1 MMERAG
7 KVIAKHPLM
16 AIAVVLAITV
26 ASVASVATFGLKQE
40 FSEETFMPDM
50 EMVRAND
57 EIMTNFTSS
66 YDVSILV
73 KAKHGDV
80 LTKDALVEMLEIERD
95 IANSSLQDMLFTPDT
110 PQYSM
115 GSVADMVAQIVIKKQ
130 GVISYDEKIEALQG
144 MNDSEIKKA
153 ILDSIFYPFSPFH
166 RLEPMFTMSLSKD
179 FNSTTMAAEATI
191 INVNF
196 DGALRRND
204 SRALQVEKSLDNIVS
219 GGSKESIS
227 AYVMGQQLIS
237 DEIMKANNESMKIL
251 LPLAFAMVI
260 VVLAII
266 YRDVI
271 DVLISLLALAF
282 AIMWMYGFG
291 AAMGYSFNPMT
302 TAIPVLLVGLGIDY
316 GIHLTM
322 RYREERRS
330 KEAKEAVI
338 TTVKHVGMALLLA
351 TITTVVAFLS
361 NITSP
366 ITLLGEFGILSAVG
380 ITASFIIMILF
391 VPSCR
396 VLRDRRGRKEEKAR
410 KGDGIIGRA
419 MAGVA
424 VYLHKHA
431 AVVIAITILV
441 SIFMGYQASHL
452 STRFEIEDFLP
463 EDLEITQNVRYM
475 MNEFVGG
482 GTTEHVY
489 VLVKGD
495 MTSPQ
500 ILRAMA
506 EAITN
511 MDDDENILK
520 AEERA
525 KASSILSLMKDYA
538 TFDGFTDMKYNETF
552 SSMYNR
558 YFERGVPKENTTA
571 ENISML
577 YEWLCT
583 HAPLDTKM
591 LLHRGN
597 GYDESVIRIEVSG
610 DADASSLY
618 DELKNDIQPLDGYHA
633 VITGGPILTNTIMNI
648 LEESQIRSL
657 VITLIASLIILV
669 IIFYIKDKS
678 AVLGTLT
685 LLPVALCV
693 VWILGTMYLFG
704 IPLNVMTISIASLTI
719 GLGVTYGIHITHRFA
734 EEIEKNDVEMAV
746 KNTVQHTGSALF
758 GAAATTIAGFGLLV
772 FALMPP
778 LQQFGGITALTIF
791 YSFIASAFILPS
803 ILAIWARI
811 IKRREIS

>member
-50 EMVRAND
+50 EMVKAND

-80 LTKDALVEMLEIERD
+80 LTKDALVEMLEIERS

-330 KEAKEAVI
+330 KEAKDAVI

-361 NITSP
+361 NLASP
-366 ITLLGEFGILSAVG
+366 LTLLGEFGILSAVG
-380 ITASFIIMILF
+380 IMASFIIMILF

-396 VLRDRRGRKEEKAR
+396 VLRDRKGKKGEERVR
-410 KGDGIIGRA
+410 KGDGIIGRV

-431 AVVIAITILV
+431 AVVIAITILF

-506 EAITN
+506 ETITN

-538 TFDGFTDMKYNETF
+538 TFDGFTDTRYNETF
-552 SSMYNR
+552 SSMYNT

-577 YEWLCT
+577 YEWLYT
-583 HAPLDTKM
+583 HATLDTKM
-591 LLHRGN
+591 LLHMGN

-633 VITGGPILTNTIMNI
+633 VITGG
-648 LEESQIRSL
+648 
-657 VITLIASLIILV
+657 
-669 IIFYIKDKS
+669 
-678 AVLGTLT
+678 
-685 LLPVALCV
+685 
-693 VWILGTMYLFG
+693 
-704 IPLNVMTISIASLTI
+704 
-719 GLGVTYGIHITHRFA
+719 
-734 EEIEKNDVEMAV
+734 
-746 KNTVQHTGSALF
+746 
-758 GAAATTIAGFGLLV
+758 
-772 FALMPP
+772 
-778 LQQFGGITALTIF
+778 
-791 YSFIASAFILPS
+791 
-803 ILAIWARI
+803 
-811 IKRREIS
+811 